1 MKATPSDLF
10 TSKKFLAAAIVVAA
24 LMFVPSL
31 VHADPVVAPQ
41 PVPGAGWPTYVA
53 LGLAALAGVRAVVDA
68 LLAFFRAEAPLTK
81 TLVDDR
87 LRDSLQV
94 AHDKLDKLAGSV
106 NGLIEAT
113 KPPGGIRVI
122 GGAA

>member
-1 MKATPSDLF
+1 VITKRSLVLWFLGALALF
-10 TSKKFLAAAIVVAA
+10 LGAAA
-24 LMFVPSL
+24 LVPSL
-31 VHADPVVAPQ
+31 VHADPVVASQ

-68 LLAFFRAEAPLTK
+68 LLSFFRAEAPLTK

-87 LRDSLQV
+87 FRDSLEV
-94 AHDKLDKLAGSV
+94 AHDKLDKLAGSL

-113 KPPGGIRVI
+113 RPPGGIRVI